1 MSKILEAVTAF
12 FHEDEW
18 PFSPIDELTALRT
31 GFKGANGEWTCYAR
45 ARDEQEQFIFY
56 SICPVKAPEQ
66 DRQRMAEFLTRANYG
81 LLIGN
86 FEMDFSDGEIRYKS
100 SIDVE
105 DDRLSP
111 ALVKNIVYANV
122 LTMDRYLPG
131 IMKVLYADV
140 TPAEAIELIEG

>member
-1 MSKILEAVTAF
+1 MSEILDTVAAF
-12 FHEDEW
+12 FQEDEW
-18 PFSPIDELTALRT
+18 PFSLMEELTALRT
-31 GFKGANGEWTCYAR
+31 GFKGSNGEWTCYAR

-56 SICPVKAPEQ
+56 SICPVKAPE
-66 DRQRMAEFLTRANYG
+66 DERQRMAEFLTRANYG

-122 LTMDRYLPG
+122 LTMDRYMPG
-131 IMKVLYADV
+131 IMKVLYADMA
-140 TPAEAIELIEG
+140 PAEAIELIEG